1 MKKLSLQLLI
11 IAIFILA
18 LNTLSV
24 EQITPKTPILFM
36 IQTLA
41 YLWAMSILAWE
52 IVCSERNHTHKKQ

>member
-1 MKKLSLQLLI
+1 MKKLFLQLLI

-36 IQTLA
+36 VQTFA
-41 YLWAMSILAWE
+41 YLWAIVLLAWE
-52 IVCSERNHTHKKQ
+52 IVCSEEKHTHKN